1 MSSRS
6 DPRRRSASRRLFAR
20 LWRALSGPAPLGRL
34 VLACYLALPI
44 RLAVAYLLAPGRVL
58 AGRQFEAVLGG
69 ADPEGAWVILVV
81 YALSPVLVPLALI
94 LNGVE
99 ILFPVVR
106 RFLGEG
112 SEPSTAEFVAGTI
125 QLWGSFLVAFAA
137 AHWIVRAIQQ
147 RRRCEATDE
156 GAP

>member
-1 MSSRS
+1 
-6 DPRRRSASRRLFAR
+6 
-20 LWRALSGPAPLGRL
+20 

-125 QLWGSFLVAFAA
+125 QLWGSFLVAFAV
-137 AHWIVRAIQQ
+137 AHWIATAIE
-147 RRRCEATDE
+147 RRGRRETTEEDSS
-156 GAP
+156 